1 MTPFPLAAQ
10 AWRFGIQAAGTAT
23 AMPLS
28 GKDHPSNEQKTI
40 MAQIGDILEKERKR
54 VALREVW

>member
-10 AWRFGIQAAGTAT
+10 AWWFGIQAAGTAT

-40 MAQIGDILEKERKR
+40 MAQIGDILEK
-54 VALREVW
+54 A